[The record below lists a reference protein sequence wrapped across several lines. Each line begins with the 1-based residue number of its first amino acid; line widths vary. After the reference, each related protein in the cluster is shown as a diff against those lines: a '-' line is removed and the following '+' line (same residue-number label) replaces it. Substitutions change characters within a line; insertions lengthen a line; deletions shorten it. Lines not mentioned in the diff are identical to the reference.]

1 MIIDVSEWNG
11 TLDWEKLKP
20 QIEAA
25 IIKIGY
31 GQDKASQDDK
41 QWERNVSEC
50 ERLRI
55 PFGAYVYSYAK
66 NEDSA
71 RSEAQ
76 HALRRLKG
84 HSLAL
89 PLFLDLEVKKLQYVA
104 RKNFYA
110 FAETISS
117 KYRVGLYTGEYYY
130 NAALQGTAADYLWI
144 ARYGKNDG
152 NVPSKMP
159 TLQDGKKYHL
169 WQYTSKA
176 LGGHMDASKVID
188 EAIFGKTAKTAQKAE
203 KSTTELAQEVLA
215 GSWGNGDKRK
225 SLITAAGYDYAAVQ
239 EEVNRLF
246 SDKTT
251 AKKTNTQLAKEVI
264 AGKWGNDPER
274 SKKLKAA
281 GYNPEAVQKE
291 VNRLMG

>member
-1 MIIDVSEWNG
+1 MIIDVSVHNG
-11 TLDWEKLKP
+11 LLNWEELKP
-20 QIEAA
+20 QIEGA
-25 IIKIGY
+25 IIRCGY
-31 GQDKASQDDK
+31 GQDQTNQDDK
-41 QWERNVSEC
+41 RWARNLSEC
-50 ERLRI
+50 ERLGI
-55 PFGAYVYSYAK
+55 PWGVYLYSYAK

-76 HALRRLKG
+76 HVLRLLKG
-84 HSLAL
+84 HSPAL
-89 PLFLDLEVKKLQYVA
+89 PVFLDLEEEKLQYVA

-110 FAETISS
+110 FAKTIGS

-144 ARYGKNDG
+144 ARYGRNDG

-188 EAIFGKTAKTAQKAE
+188 EAIFVQTAKTAQKTE

-215 GSWGNGDKRK
+215 GSWGNGDERK
-225 SLITAAGYDYAAVQ
+225 NRLAAAGYNYTAVQ
-239 EEVNRLF
+239 EEVNRLLG
-246 SDKTT
+246 SQTK
-251 AKKTNTQLAKEVI
+251 AKKTNTQLAKEVL